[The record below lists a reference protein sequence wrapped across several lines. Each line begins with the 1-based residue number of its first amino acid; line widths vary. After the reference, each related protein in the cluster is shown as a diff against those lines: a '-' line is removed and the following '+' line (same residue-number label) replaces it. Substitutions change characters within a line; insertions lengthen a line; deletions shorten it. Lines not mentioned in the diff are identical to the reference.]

1 MPNLQA
7 RVNELKRSGRPN
19 SEIIENLKKEGHPAQ
34 DIYDAM
40 SSQENSDYELNP
52 PTPSEEMEGSE
63 ESMGENEDR
72 ENYEPMPEA
81 RNFMPSQ
88 KFPTPS
94 KIPDRQSIEQIE
106 EIAESI
112 ISEKIDELSVNINDL
127 SLWRE
132 KTSTEIEAIKQEI
145 LRIRNHFENLQNSM
159 LGKVEDYRRSIT
171 DVNIEVKT
179 LSKVLEKI
187 LQPLTENVK
196 ELSRIT
202 ERLKK

>member
-7 RVNELKRSGRPN
+7 RINELKKAGRPN

-40 SSQENSDYELNP
+40 ASQEGSLYELNP
-52 PTPSEEMEGSE
+52 PTPSEEMGSE
-63 ESMGENEDR
+63 QSLDDEEA
-72 ENYEPMPEA
+72 YQPMPET
-81 RNFMPSQ
+81 RNFISSQ
-88 KFPTPS
+88 KFPTTS
-94 KIPDRQSIEQIE
+94 KIPDRQSIEEIE

-127 SLWRE
+127 SLWKE

-145 LRIRNHFENLQNSM
+145 LRIRNHLENLQTSM
-159 LGKVEDYRRSIT
+159 LGKVEDYKKSIT
-171 DVNIEVKT
+171 DVNIEIKT

>member
-7 RVNELKRSGRPN
+7 RINELKKAGKPN
-19 SEIIENLKKEGHPAQ
+19 SEIIENLKKEGHLAQ

-40 SSQENSDYELNP
+40 STNESLYELTP
-52 PTPSEEMEGSE
+52 PTPSEEMGSE
-63 ESMGENEDR
+63 SMDED
-72 ENYEPMPEA
+72 EDSYQPMSGLPETG
-81 RNFMPSQ
+81 NFIPSQ
-88 KFPTPS
+88 KFPAPS
-94 KIPDRQSIEQIE
+94 KIPQRQSIEEIE

-112 ISEKIDELSVNINDL
+112 ISEKIDELSVNINDI

-132 KTSTEIEAIKQEI
+132 KTSSEIEAIKQEI
-145 LRIRNHFENLQNSM
+145 LRIRNHMENLQATM
-159 LGKVEDYRRSIT
+159 LGKVEDYRKSIT
-171 DVNIEVKT
+171 DVSIEVKT

>member
-1 MPNLQA
+1 M
-7 RVNELKRSGRPN
+7 KKTGRPN
-19 SEIIENLKKEGHPAQ
+19 SEIIENLKKEGHTSQ

-40 SSQENSDYELNP
+40 SSRESSLYALTP
-52 PTPSEEMEGSE
+52 PTPSEEMGSE
-63 ESMGENEDR
+63 QNMDEEEYQPLA
-72 ENYEPMPEA
+72 ET
-81 RNFMPSQ
+81 RNFISSQ
-88 KFPTPS
+88 KFPAPS
-94 KIPDRQSIEQIE
+94 KIPERQSIEEIE

-112 ISEKIDELSVNINDL
+112 ISEKIGELSVNINDF

-132 KTSTEIEAIKQEI
+132 KTSTEMEAVKQEV
-145 LRIRNHFENLQNSM
+145 LRIRNHMENLQTSM
-159 LGKVEDYRRSIT
+159 LGKVEDYRRSIA

>member
-7 RVNELKRSGRPN
+7 RISELKRGGQPN
-19 SEIIENLKKEGHPAQ
+19 SEIIENLKKEGYPAQ
-34 DIYDAM
+34 EIYDAM
-40 SSQENSDYELNP
+40 SQETSNYDLNP
-52 PTPSEEMEGSE
+52 PTPSEEMESE
-63 ESMGENEDR
+63 EGLDEGEESQDIYQSMS
-72 ENYEPMPEA
+72 EA
-81 RNFMPSQ
+81 KSFMPSQ

-94 KIPDRQSIEQIE
+94 RIPDRQSIEQIE

-132 KTSTEIEAIKQEI
+132 KTATEIEAIKQEI
-145 LRIRNHFENLQNSM
+145 LRIRNNFENLQTSM